1 MAKYRRSELDL
12 STRMEIARE
21 MLKPLSERGWGCV
34 TELAQEY
41 NISRTR
47 LYELR
52 DEAKNALI
60 EALRPRRPGP
70 KPETGLLRVDER
82 LIQRMITGLPTR
94 AAQCACMLTGSVR
107 DIQRS
112 LKLFLGVEKSV
123 GFISETLQAVG
134 AAAKS
139 YGEQMTFPQPIL
151 GEADEIFQGSR
162 PCLTVVDGRSFAVL
176 TLRPAQTRDALT
188 WGVTFLDLEA
198 QGIEFH
204 DLASDGAR
212 GIRAGLREAGLEVPL
227 RPDLLHLI
235 RDAHDVTKRLERRA
249 FDAIETARRARRA
262 EREAQA
268 PTRRRGAPL
277 KVDLSRTEAEEQ
289 EMAALVQFD
298 LWRWLFHEARR
309 ALEPTTPDGHLMETQ
324 TVRATLETAATLLLE
339 FDVDDVSDFA
349 RSLLDHC
356 EELLAPLVWLEDEL
370 APWHETLDPD
380 DEQLILW
387 AWRHREALA
396 VDIETDFP
404 AALQPAA
411 QAYWKALSLF
421 HRASS
426 LAESLHS
433 WLRPHLQAH
442 RGTPDWLL
450 PLLQVFWNHHRFP
463 PRGDAKRNVASE
475 PDIRPWNWPVSRTHH
490 RWPKSS
496 TCLCRWQKRL
506 SQLLLEKSSNWL
518 SSRSREPPNCKC
530 ASYEKCQ
537 PNSWSI

>member
-12 STRMEIARE
+12 STRMEIVRE

-52 DEAKNALI
+52 DKAKNALI

-70 KPETGLLRVDER
+70 KPETSLLRVDDR
-82 LIQRMITGLPTR
+82 LIQRMITGLP
-94 AAQCACMLTGSVR
+94 MLTGSVR

-151 GEADEIFQGSR
+151 GEADEIFQGGQ

-176 TLRPAQTRDALT
+176 TLRPAQARDALT

-212 GIRAGLREAGLEVPL
+212 GIRTGLREAGMDVPL
-227 RPDLLHLI
+227 RPDLFHLI
-235 RDAHDVTKRLERRA
+235 RDAHDITKRLERRA
-249 FDAIETARRARRA
+249 FEAMETAKRACRA

-277 KVDLSRTEAEEQ
+277 KVDVSRAEAEEQ
-289 EMAALVQFD
+289 ETAALVQFD
-298 LWRWLFHEARR
+298 LWRWLFHEARWTV
-309 ALEPTTPDGHLMETQ
+309 EPITSEGRLMETQ
-324 TVRATLETAATLLLE
+324 TVRATLETVVTLMLE
-339 FDVDDVSDFA
+339 LDVDDVNDFA
-349 RSLLDHC
+349 HSLLDHLDD
-356 EELLAPLVWLEDEL
+356 LLAPLVWLEDEL
-370 APWHETLDPD
+370 ASWHNTLDPA
-380 DEQLILW
+380 DERLILW
-387 AWRHREALA
+387 AWRHRETLA
-396 VDIETDFP
+396 VDIEADFP
-404 AALQPAA
+404 VALQPAA
-411 QAYWKALSLF
+411 YAYWAALSLF

-442 RGTPDWLL
+442 RGTPQWLL
-450 PLLQVFWNHHRFP
+450 PLLQVFWNHHRFQRGKRAGYTPLELAGVEDP
-463 PRGDAKRNVASE
+463 PPLTKVIDHLVQMAKASE
-475 PDIRPWNWPVSRTHH
+475 
-490 RWPKSS
+490 S
-496 TCLCRWQKRL
+496 TAAGEE
-506 SQLLLEKSSNWL
+506 QLLVE
-518 SSRSREPPNCKC
+518 
-530 ASYEKCQ
+530 Q
-537 PNSWSI
+537 PLPRAA